1 MSIGVTNGTII
12 NAFASNPD
20 NAYLVS
26 FPRTGSAWLR
36 MMIELAFDRPTLTR
50 VYFLQDRT
58 DYIMLHTHDDNLTLQ
73 RNRVVYLYRDPV
85 DTVYSHLSF
94 ISKDMTSEPDVLRFS
109 ERYGQHLWKWLVTE
123 KFTHQ
128 KTVVRYDRLYGDVAT
143 EMRKV
148 ASGIGVLIDDER
160 ARAAATIADKRTMK
174 RSTSYDPK
182 IMRDDAS
189 YEVARADFRRN
200 FSETVWRQVL
210 NNREEIMEWF
220 R

>member
-1 MSIGVTNGTII
+1 VSIGITNGTII
-12 NAFASNPD
+12 NAFAANPD
-20 NAYLVS
+20 NTYIVS

-36 MMIELAFDRPTLTR
+36 MMIELTFGRPTLTR

-58 DYIMLHTHDDNLTLQ
+58 DYIMLHTHDDNLTLR

-94 ISKDMTSEPDVLRFS
+94 MSKDTTSEPDILRFS
-109 ERYGQHLWKWLVTE
+109 ERYGQHLWKWLVAE
-123 KFTHQ
+123 KFTHR
-128 KTVVRYDRLYGDVAT
+128 KTIIRYDRLHEDVAA
-143 EMRKV
+143 EMRKI

-160 ARAAATIADKRTMK
+160 ARAAAIIADKRTMK
-174 RSTSYDPK
+174 LSTGYDPK
-182 IMRDDAS
+182 IMREGID

-200 FSETVWRQVL
+200 FSDTVWRQVL